1 MSAKQNQKEN
11 KKEIYEGKGP
21 DGKLLKNRALN
32 RAKFVKNDEYY
43 TLMKDVIQHVEVF
56 KKEWYKDKIIYCP
69 FSSDESNFVK
79 YFKEHGKEL
88 GIKELMYT
96 SDDYKN
102 HEDLWM
108 KADLV
113 IDNPPFSIFISEI
126 LPWMIKL
133 WNKQLCKNNFTSA
146 QLTSG
151 WLTAAQLTAARL
163 TGATLT
169 SVQMS
174 SSWLTATRLTSAQL
188 TSVQLTTTI
197 LQAPQIIGGSHKIK
211 SAVNLS
217 ETQETTSQL
226 TNNLY
231 KNIDLRDI
239 PVRCS
244 GISCKKF
251 LNPEGEFVNVPCTSL
266 CFACPDEMFAPR
278 SIKSLPD
285 WTYQQLLD
293 NKKIG
298 FSTMSKICSHTS
310 RDIISEYPPKELYKD
325 FLGKTLPRFKN
336 INYFPKDYHGY
347 ALCPITSTESYNEKK
362 EDTGLF
368 TVYGWKRCA
377 IVECY
382 NEEGKR
388 EFYRVL
394 IYHE

>member
-1 MSAKQNQKEN
+1 MKEQKLKENQKEN
-11 KKEIYEGKGP
+11 KIYEGKGP

-133 WNKQLCKNNFTSA
+133 WNKQLGKNNLTSA
-146 QLTSG
+146 QITSYWLTS
-151 WLTAAQLTAARL
+151 AN
-163 TGATLT
+163 LT
-169 SVQMS
+169 SVQQTS
-174 SSWLTATRLTSAQL
+174 ARLTTEQL
-188 TSVQLTTTI
+188 TNNLYKTI
-197 LQAPQIIGGSHKIK
+197 DLEGSHKIK
-211 SAVNLS
+211 PAVNLT
-217 ETQETTSQL
+217 ETWITTSQL

-231 KNIDLRDI
+231 KSIDLRDI

-251 LNPEGEFVNVPCTSL
+251 LNPEGEFVYSPCTSL

-278 SIKSLPD
+278 SIKPLPD

-298 FSTMSKICSHTS
+298 FSTMSKICSHTN
-310 RDIISEYPPKELYKD
+310 RDIISDYPPKELYKD
-325 FLGKTLPRFKN
+325 FLGKTLPCFKN
-336 INYFPKDYHGY
+336 INYFPKDFHGY
-347 ALCPITSTESYNEKK
+347 ALCPITSTECYNEKK

-388 EFYRVL
+388 EFFRVL

>member
-1 MSAKQNQKEN
+1 MMKEQKLKENQKEN
-11 KKEIYEGKGP
+11 KQEIYEGKGP

-32 RAKFVKNDEYY
+32 RAKFIKNDEYY

-133 WNKQLCKNNFTSA
+133 WNKQLCKNNLTST

-151 WLTAAQLTAARL
+151 WLT
-163 TGATLT
+163 
-169 SVQMS
+169 S
-174 SSWLTATRLTSAQL
+174 TRL
-188 TSVQLTTTI
+188 TSVQLT
-197 LQAPQIIGGSHKIK
+197 S
-211 SAVNLS
+211 
-217 ETQETTSQL
+217 TQLTAAKLTSGHL

-231 KNIDLRDI
+231 KTIDLRDI

-244 GISCKKF
+244 GILCKDF
-251 LNPEGEFVNVPCTSL
+251 LTPEGEIVNVPCTSL
-266 CFACPDEMFAPR
+266 CFACSDEMFAPR
-278 SIKSLPD
+278 SIKPLPD

-293 NKKIG
+293 NKKIS
-298 FSTMSKICSHTS
+298 FSTMFKICSHTS
-310 RDIISEYPPKELYKD
+310 RDIISDYPPKELYKD
-325 FLGKTLPRFKN
+325 FIGKTLPRFKN
-336 INYFPKDYHGY
+336 INYFPKDFHGY
-347 ALCPITSTESYNEKK
+347 ALCPITSTENYNEKK

>member
-1 MSAKQNQKEN
+1 MSTKQNQEEN
-11 KKEIYEGKGP
+11 KKENKIYEGKGP

-133 WNKQLCKNNFTSA
+133 WNKQLGKNNLTSAQITSYWLKSANLTSA
-146 QLTSG
+146 QLT
-151 WLTAAQLTAARL
+151 A
-163 TGATLT
+163 
-169 SVQMS
+169 
-174 SSWLTATRLTSAQL
+174 AQL
-188 TSVQLTTTI
+188 TSVQL
-197 LQAPQIIGGSHKIK
+197 
-211 SAVNLS
+211 
-217 ETQETTSQL
+217 TTSQL

-231 KNIDLRDI
+231 KTIDLRDI

-244 GISCKKF
+244 GILCKDF
-251 LNPEGEFVNVPCTSL
+251 LNPDGEIISVPCTSL

-278 SIKSLPD
+278 KIKPLPD

-310 RDIISEYPPKELYKD
+310 RDIISDYPPKELYKD
-325 FLGKTLPRFKN
+325 FLGKTLPCFKN
-336 INYFPKDYHGY
+336 INYFPKDFHGY
-347 ALCPITSTESYNEKK
+347 ALCPITSTECYNEKK

-377 IVECY
+377 IVESY

>member
-1 MSAKQNQKEN
+1 MMKEQKLKENQKEN

-133 WNKQLCKNNFTSA
+133 WNKQLCMNS
-146 QLTSG
+146 LTSVQ
-151 WLTAAQLTAARL
+151 LTAAQLTAA
-163 TGATLT
+163 
-169 SVQMS
+169 
-174 SSWLTATRLTSAQL
+174 
-188 TSVQLTTTI
+188 QLTT
-197 LQAPQIIGGSHKIK
+197 A
-211 SAVNLS
+211 NL
-217 ETQETTSQL
+217 TASQL

-231 KNIDLRDI
+231 KTIDLRDI

-244 GISCKKF
+244 GISCNYF
-251 LNPEGEFVNVPCTSL
+251 LNPEGEKVHVSCTSL
-266 CFACPDEMFAPR
+266 CFACPDEIFAPM
-278 SIKSLPD
+278 SIKPLPD

-293 NKKIG
+293 DKKIS
-298 FSTMSKICSHTS
+298 FSTMFKICSQTS
-310 RDIISEYPPKELYKD
+310 RDIISDYPPQELYKD
-325 FLGKTLPRFKN
+325 LLGKTLPRFKN
-336 INYFPKDYHGY
+336 VKYFPKDFHGY
-347 ALCPITSTESYNEKK
+347 ALCPITSTETYNEKK

-388 EFYRVL
+388 EFFRVL

>member
-1 MSAKQNQKEN
+1 MMKEQKLKENQKEN
-11 KKEIYEGKGP
+11 KIYEGKGP

-133 WNKQLCKNNFTSA
+133 WNKQLCKNN
-146 QLTSG
+146 
-151 WLTAAQLTAARL
+151 
-163 TGATLT
+163 
-169 SVQMS
+169 
-174 SSWLTATRLTSAQL
+174 LTSAQL
-188 TSVQLTTTI
+188 TSVWLTSALLTSAR
-197 LQAPQIIGGSHKIK
+197 LNCDQNKIK
-211 SAVNLS
+211 PAVNLT
-217 ETQETTSQL
+217 ETWITTSQL
-226 TNNLY
+226 TNNFY
-231 KNIDLRDI
+231 KTIDLRDI

-251 LNPEGEFVNVPCTSL
+251 LNPEGEIVDVPCTSL
-266 CFACPDEMFAPR
+266 CFACSDEMFAPR
-278 SIKSLPD
+278 SIKPLPD

-310 RDIISEYPPKELYKD
+310 RDIISDYPPKELQKD
-325 FLGKTLPRFKN
+325 FLGKTLPCFKN
-336 INYFPKDYHGY
+336 INYFPKDFHGY
-347 ALCPITSTESYNEKK
+347 ALCPITSTETYNEKK

-377 IVECY
+377 IVESY

>member
-1 MSAKQNQKEN
+1 MSTQQKLKENQKEN
-11 KKEIYEGKGP
+11 KIYEGKGP

-133 WNKQLCKNNFTSA
+133 WNKQLGKNNLTSA
-146 QLTSG
+146 QITSG
-151 WLTAAQLTAARL
+151 Q
-163 TGATLT
+163 
-169 SVQMS
+169 
-174 SSWLTATRLTSAQL
+174 LTSAQL
-188 TSVQLTTTI
+188 TTSQL
-197 LQAPQIIGGSHKIK
+197 QVPQITRGSHKIK
-211 SAVNLS
+211 PAVNLT
-217 ETQETTSQL
+217 ETWITTSQL

-244 GISCKKF
+244 GISLKKF
-251 LNPEGEFVNVPCTSL
+251 LNPEGKFVYSPCTSL

-278 SIKSLPD
+278 SIKPLPD

-293 NKKIG
+293 NKKIS
-298 FSTMSKICSHTS
+298 FSTIFKISSHIS
-310 RDIISEYPPKELYKD
+310 IDIISDYPPQELYKD

-336 INYFPKDYHGY
+336 INYFPKDFHGY
-347 ALCPITSTESYNEKK
+347 ALCPITSTETYNEKK

-382 NEEGKR
+382 NEGGKR
-388 EFYRVL
+388 EFFRVL

>member
-1 MSAKQNQKEN
+1 MMKEQKLKENQKEN

-133 WNKQLCKNNFTSA
+133 WNKQLCKNN
-146 QLTSG
+146 
-151 WLTAAQLTAARL
+151 
-163 TGATLT
+163 
-169 SVQMS
+169 
-174 SSWLTATRLTSAQL
+174 LTSAQL
-188 TSVQLTTTI
+188 TSFWLTSTRLTCAQLTSARINYDWNKINPKVQLTTTI

-211 SAVNLS
+211 PAVNLT
-217 ETQETTSQL
+217 ETWITTSQL
-226 TNNLY
+226 TNNFY

-251 LNPEGEFVNVPCTSL
+251 LNPEGEIVDVPCTSL

-278 SIKSLPD
+278 KIKPLPD

-293 NKKIG
+293 NKKIS
-298 FSTMSKICSHTS
+298 FSTIFNISSHINI
-310 RDIISEYPPKELYKD
+310 DIISDYPPKELYKD
-325 FLGKTLPRFKN
+325 FIGKTLPRFKN
-336 INYFPKDYHGY
+336 INYFPKDFHGY
-347 ALCPITSTESYNEKK
+347 ALCPITSTENYNEKK

-388 EFYRVL
+388 EFFRVL

>member
-1 MSAKQNQKEN
+1 MMKEQKLKENQKEN

-133 WNKQLCKNNFTSA
+133 WNKQLRYSK
-146 QLTSG
+146 
-151 WLTAAQLTAARL
+151 LTAAQLTAARL

-169 SVQMS
+169 SVQLS
-174 SSWLTATRLTSAQL
+174 SAWLTATRLTAA
-188 TSVQLTTTI
+188 QLTTTQ

-244 GISCKKF
+244 GILCKKF

-278 SIKSLPD
+278 SIKPLPD

-293 NKKIG
+293 NKKIS
-298 FSTMSKICSHTS
+298 FSTMFKICSHTS
-310 RDIISEYPPKELYKD
+310 RDIISDYPPKELYKD
-325 FLGKTLPRFKN
+325 LLGKKLPRFKN

-347 ALCPITSTESYNEKK
+347 ALCPITSTETYNEKK

>member
-1 MSAKQNQKEN
+1 MMKEQKLKQNQKEN
-11 KKEIYEGKGP
+11 KIYEGKGP

-133 WNKQLCKNNFTSA
+133 WNKQLCKNNLTSTQLTSAWLTSTLLTSA

-151 WLTAAQLTAARL
+151 
-163 TGATLT
+163 
-169 SVQMS
+169 
-174 SSWLTATRLTSAQL
+174 RLTSARINYDWNKINPK
-188 TSVQLTTTI
+188 VELTTTI

-211 SAVNLS
+211 PAVNLT
-217 ETQETTSQL
+217 ETWITTSQL
-226 TNNLY
+226 TNNFC
-231 KNIDLRDI
+231 KTIDLRDI
-239 PVRCS
+239 SVRCS
-244 GISCKKF
+244 GISCKDF
-251 LNPEGEFVNVPCTSL
+251 LNPEGEIVNVPCTSL
-266 CFACPDEMFAPR
+266 CFACPDEMFTPR
-278 SIKSLPD
+278 KIKPLPD

-310 RDIISEYPPKELYKD
+310 RDIISDYPPKELYKD
-325 FLGKTLPRFKN
+325 FIGKTLPRFKN
-336 INYFPKDYHGY
+336 INYFPKDFHGY
-347 ALCPITSTESYNEKK
+347 ALCPITSTETYNEKK

-388 EFYRVL
+388 EFFRVL

>member
-1 MSAKQNQKEN
+1 MSTQQNLKGNQKEN
-11 KKEIYEGKGP
+11 KIYEGKGP

-79 YFKEHGKEL
+79 YFKERGKEL

-146 QLTSG
+146 QLTSA
-151 WLTAAQLTAARL
+151 WLT
-163 TGATLT
+163 
-169 SVQMS
+169 S
-174 SSWLTATRLTSAQL
+174 TRLTSAQL
-188 TSVQLTTTI
+188 TSTRINYDWNKINSKVQLTATQ

-211 SAVNLS
+211 SAINLS
-217 ETQETTSQL
+217 QKQVTTSQL
-226 TNNLY
+226 TNNFY
-231 KNIDLRDI
+231 KTIDLRDI

-244 GISCKKF
+244 GILCKKF
-251 LNPEGEFVNVPCTSL
+251 LNPEGEIVNVPCTSL

-278 SIKSLPD
+278 SIKPLPD

-298 FSTMSKICSHTS
+298 FSTMFKICSHTS
-310 RDIISEYPPKELYKD
+310 RDIISDYPPKELYKD
-325 FLGKTLPRFKN
+325 LLSKTLPRFKN
-336 INYFPKDYHGY
+336 INYFPKDFHGY
-347 ALCPITSTESYNEKK
+347 ALCPITSTETYNEKK

>member
-1 MSAKQNQKEN
+1 MMEEQKLKENQKEN
-11 KKEIYEGKGP
+11 KIYEGKGP

-133 WNKQLCKNNFTSA
+133 WNKQLRKNN
-146 QLTSG
+146 
-151 WLTAAQLTAARL
+151 
-163 TGATLT
+163 LT
-169 SVQMS
+169 SVQ
-174 SSWLTATRLTSAQL
+174 LTSACLTSAQL
-188 TSVQLTTTI
+188 TSALLTATQ
-197 LQAPQIIGGSHKIK
+197 LQAPQIIGCSHKIK
-211 SAVNLS
+211 PAVNL
-217 ETQETTSQL
+217 TETTSQL
-226 TNNLY
+226 TNNFY

-251 LNPEGEFVNVPCTSL
+251 LNPEGEIVGVPCTSL

-278 SIKSLPD
+278 KIKPLPD

-310 RDIISEYPPKELYKD
+310 RDIISDYPKKELYKD
-325 FLGKTLPRFKN
+325 FIGKKLPSFKN
-336 INYFPKDYHGY
+336 INYFTKDFKGY
-347 ALCPITSTESYNEKK
+347 DLCHIS
-362 EDTGLF
+362 
-368 TVYGWKRCA
+368 
-377 IVECY
+377 
-382 NEEGKR
+382 
-388 EFYRVL
+388 
-394 IYHE
+394 

>member
-1 MSAKQNQKEN
+1 MSTKQNQEEN
-11 KKEIYEGKGP
+11 KKENKIYEGKGP

-133 WNKQLCKNNFTSA
+133 WNKQLGKNN
-146 QLTSG
+146 
-151 WLTAAQLTAARL
+151 
-163 TGATLT
+163 LT

-174 SSWLTATRLTSAQL
+174 SAQ
-188 TSVQLTTTI
+188 I
-197 LQAPQIIGGSHKIK
+197 
-211 SAVNLS
+211 
-217 ETQETTSQL
+217 TTSQL

-231 KNIDLRDI
+231 KTIDLRDI

-244 GISCKKF
+244 GILCKDF
-251 LNPEGEFVNVPCTSL
+251 LNPDGEIVNVPCTSL

-278 SIKSLPD
+278 KIKPLPD

-293 NKKIG
+293 NKKIS

-310 RDIISEYPPKELYKD
+310 RDIISDYPPKELYKD
-325 FLGKTLPRFKN
+325 FLGKTLPCFKN
-336 INYFPKDYHGY
+336 INYFPKDFHGY
-347 ALCPITSTESYNEKK
+347 ALCPITSTECYNEKK

-377 IVECY
+377 IVESY

>member
-1 MSAKQNQKEN
+1 MMKEQKLKENQKEN
-11 KKEIYEGKGP
+11 KIYEGKGP

-133 WNKQLCKNNFTSA
+133 WNKQLCKNNLTSVQLTSALLTSA
-146 QLTSG
+146 QLS
-151 WLTAAQLTAARL
+151 
-163 TGATLT
+163 
-169 SVQMS
+169 SVC
-174 SSWLTATRLTSAQL
+174 LTATRLTSAQL
-188 TSVQLTTTI
+188 TTTQ
-197 LQAPQIIGGSHKIK
+197 LQAPQIIEGSHKIK
-211 SAVNLS
+211 TAVNLS
-217 ETQETTSQL
+217 ETSETTSQL
-226 TNNLY
+226 TNNFY
-231 KNIDLRDI
+231 KTIDLRDI

-251 LNPEGEFVNVPCTSL
+251 LNPEGKIVDVPCTSL

-278 SIKSLPD
+278 SIKPLPD

-310 RDIISEYPPKELYKD
+310 RDIISDYPPKELYKD
-325 FLGKTLPRFKN
+325 FLGKTLPCFKN
-336 INYFPKDYHGY
+336 INYFPKDFHGY
-347 ALCPITSTESYNEKK
+347 ALCPITSTETYNEKK

-377 IVECY
+377 VVECY
-382 NEEGKR
+382 NEEGKQ

>member
-1 MSAKQNQKEN
+1 MMKEQTLKENQKEN
-11 KKEIYEGKGP
+11 KIYEEKGP

-133 WNKQLCKNNFTSA
+133 WNKQLSMNI
-146 QLTSG
+146 
-151 WLTAAQLTAARL
+151 
-163 TGATLT
+163 
-169 SVQMS
+169 
-174 SSWLTATRLTSAQL
+174 LTSAQL
-188 TSVQLTTTI
+188 TAAWLNSALLTSSQLT
-197 LQAPQIIGGSHKIK
+197 S
-211 SAVNLS
+211 VNLT
-217 ETQETTSQL
+217 ETQITTSQL

-251 LNPEGEFVNVPCTSL
+251 LNPKGEFVYVPCTSL

-278 SIKSLPD
+278 KIKPLPD
-285 WTYQQLLD
+285 LTYQQLLD
-293 NKKIG
+293 NKKIS
-298 FSTMSKICSHTS
+298 FSTIFNISSHIS
-310 RDIISEYPPKELYKD
+310 IDIISDYPPKELYKD
-325 FLGKTLPRFKN
+325 LIGKKLPRFKN

-347 ALCPITSTESYNEKK
+347 ALCPITSTENFNEKK

-388 EFYRVL
+388 EFFRVL

>member
-1 MSAKQNQKEN
+1 MMKEQKLKQNQKEN
-11 KKEIYEGKGP
+11 KIYEGKGP

-133 WNKQLCKNNFTSA
+133 WNKQLCKNN
-146 QLTSG
+146 LTS
-151 WLTAAQLTAARL
+151 T
-163 TGATLT
+163 
-169 SVQMS
+169 
-174 SSWLTATRLTSAQL
+174 QL
-188 TSVQLTTTI
+188 TSVWLTSALLTSAR
-197 LQAPQIIGGSHKIK
+197 LNCDQNKIK
-211 SAVNLS
+211 PAVNLT
-217 ETQETTSQL
+217 ETWITTSQL

-244 GISCKKF
+244 GIQCDKF
-251 LNPEGEFVNVPCTSL
+251 FNPDGKIVGAPCTSL

-278 SIKSLPD
+278 KIRPLPD

-293 NKKIG
+293 NKKIS
-298 FSTMSKICSHTS
+298 FSTMFKICSHTS
-310 RDIISEYPPKELYKD
+310 RDIISDYPPKELYKD
-325 FLGKTLPRFKN
+325 FIGKTLPRFKN
-336 INYFPKDYHGY
+336 INYFPKDFHGY
-347 ALCPITSTESYNEKK
+347 ALCPMTSTETYNEKK

-382 NEEGKR
+382 NEEGKQ

>member
-1 MSAKQNQKEN
+1 MMKEQKLKENQKEN
-11 KKEIYEGKGP
+11 KIYEGKGP

-43 TLMKDVIQHVEVF
+43 TLMKDVIQHIDVF

-133 WNKQLCKNNFTSA
+133 WNKQLCKNNLTSA
-146 QLTSG
+146 QLTSA
-151 WLTAAQLTAARL
+151 WLT
-163 TGATLT
+163 
-169 SVQMS
+169 S
-174 SSWLTATRLTSAQL
+174 TRLTSAQL
-188 TSVQLTTTI
+188 TTAQLTSAR
-197 LQAPQIIGGSHKIK
+197 LNYDWNKIK
-211 SAVNLS
+211 SAVNL
-217 ETQETTSQL
+217 TETTSQL
-226 TNNLY
+226 TNNFY

-239 PVRCS
+239 SVRCS
-244 GISCKKF
+244 GISCKDF
-251 LNPEGEFVNVPCTSL
+251 LNPKGEIVNVPCTSL

-278 SIKSLPD
+278 KIKPLPD

-298 FSTMSKICSHTS
+298 FSTMFKICSHTS
-310 RDIISEYPPKELYKD
+310 RDIISDYPPKELYKD
-325 FLGKTLPRFKN
+325 FIGKTLPRFKN
-336 INYFPKDYHGY
+336 INYFPKDFHGY
-347 ALCPITSTESYNEKK
+347 ALCPITSTECYNEKK

-377 IVECY
+377 IVESY

>member
-1 MSAKQNQKEN
+1 MSTQQNQKEN
-11 KKEIYEGKGP
+11 KKKIYEGKGP

-32 RAKFVKNDEYY
+32 RAKFAKNDEYY

-133 WNKQLCKNNFTSA
+133 WNKQLRMNSLTSA
-146 QLTSG
+146 QL
-151 WLTAAQLTAARL
+151 
-163 TGATLT
+163 
-169 SVQMS
+169 S
-174 SSWLTATRLTSAQL
+174 SSKLTSAQL
-188 TSVQLTTTI
+188 TSAQLTSTQLTAARINYDWNKINPKVQLTTTV
-197 LQAPQIIGGSHKIK
+197 LQTPQITGGSHKIK
-211 SAVNLS
+211 PAVNLS
-217 ETQETTSQL
+217 ETWVTTSQL
-226 TNNLY
+226 TNNFY
-231 KNIDLRDI
+231 KTIDLRGI

-251 LNPEGEFVNVPCTSL
+251 LNPDGEIVEVPCTSL

-278 SIKSLPD
+278 KIKPLPD

-293 NKKIG
+293 NKKIS
-298 FSTMSKICSHTS
+298 FSTMFKICSYTS
-310 RDIISEYPPKELYKD
+310 RDIISDYPPQELYKD

-336 INYFPKDYHGY
+336 INYFPKDFHGY

-388 EFYRVL
+388 EFCRVL

>member
-1 MSAKQNQKEN
+1 MMKEQKLKQNQKEN

-133 WNKQLCKNNFTSA
+133 WNKQLCKNN
-146 QLTSG
+146 
-151 WLTAAQLTAARL
+151 
-163 TGATLT
+163 
-169 SVQMS
+169 
-174 SSWLTATRLTSAQL
+174 LTSAQL
-188 TSVQLTTTI
+188 NCDQN
-197 LQAPQIIGGSHKIK
+197 KIK
-211 SAVNLS
+211 PAVNLT
-217 ETQETTSQL
+217 ETWITTSQL

-251 LNPEGEFVNVPCTSL
+251 LNPKGEFVYSPCTSL

-278 SIKSLPD
+278 SIKPLPD

-298 FSTMSKICSHTS
+298 FSTMFKICSHTS
-310 RDIISEYPPKELYKD
+310 RDIISDYPPKELYKD
-325 FLGKTLPRFKN
+325 FIGKTLPRFKN
-336 INYFPKDYHGY
+336 INYFPKDFHGY
-347 ALCPITSTESYNEKK
+347 ALCPITSTETYNEKK

-382 NEEGKR
+382 NEEGKQ

>member
-1 MSAKQNQKEN
+1 MSTKQNQKEN
-11 KKEIYEGKGP
+11 QKENKIYEGKGP

-146 QLTSG
+146 QLSTHLLTS
-151 WLTAAQLTAARL
+151 TYISCARL
-163 TGATLT
+163 T
-169 SVQMS
+169 S
-174 SSWLTATRLTSAQL
+174 
-188 TSVQLTTTI
+188 
-197 LQAPQIIGGSHKIK
+197 
-211 SAVNLS
+211 VNLT
-217 ETQETTSQL
+217 ETSKTTSQL
-226 TNNLY
+226 TNNFY
-231 KNIDLRDI
+231 KTIDLRDI

-244 GISCKKF
+244 GILCKDF

-278 SIKSLPD
+278 SIKPLPD

-298 FSTMSKICSHTS
+298 FSTIFKICSYTS
-310 RDIISEYPPKELYKD
+310 RDIISDYPPKELYKD
-325 FLGKTLPRFKN
+325 FIGKTLPRFKN
-336 INYFPKDYHGY
+336 INYFPKDFHGY
-347 ALCPITSTESYNEKK
+347 ALCPITSTENYNEKK

-368 TVYGWKRCA
+368 TVYGWKRCS

-382 NEEGKR
+382 NEKGKR
-388 EFYRVL
+388 EFFRVL

>member
-1 MSAKQNQKEN
+1 MMKEQKLKENQKEN
-11 KKEIYEGKGP
+11 KIYEGKGP

-133 WNKQLCKNNFTSA
+133 WNKQLCKNNLTSA
-146 QLTSG
+146 QLTSTQ
-151 WLTAAQLTAARL
+151 LTAAQLSTA
-163 TGATLT
+163 
-169 SVQMS
+169 Q
-174 SSWLTATRLTSAQL
+174 LTATRLTSVKL
-188 TSVQLTTTI
+188 TATK
-197 LQAPQIIGGSHKIK
+197 LQAPQIIGDSHK
-211 SAVNLS
+211 
-217 ETQETTSQL
+217 T
-226 TNNLY
+226 
-231 KNIDLRDI
+231 IDLRDI

-244 GISCKKF
+244 GISCDDF
-251 LNPEGEFVNVPCTSL
+251 LNPEGKIVKAACTSL

-278 SIKSLPD
+278 YIKPLPD

-293 NKKIG
+293 NKKIS
-298 FSTMSKICSHTS
+298 FSTISKISSHTS
-310 RDIISEYPPKELYKD
+310 RDIISYYSTTELYKD
-325 FLGKTLPRFKN
+325 FLGKTLPRFKS
-336 INYFPKDYHGY
+336 INYFPKDFHGY
-347 ALCPITSTESYNEKK
+347 ALCPITSTETHNEKK

-368 TVYGWKRCA
+368 TVYSWKRCA
-377 IVECY
+377 MVECY
-382 NEEGKR
+382 N
-388 EFYRVL
+388 
-394 IYHE
+394 

>member
-1 MSAKQNQKEN
+1 MMKEQKLKENQKEN
-11 KKEIYEGKGP
+11 KIYEGKGP

-113 IDNPPFSIFISEI
+113 IDNPPFSIFTSEI

-133 WNKQLCKNNFTSA
+133 WNKQLSMNSLTSA
-146 QLTSG
+146 QLTAA
-151 WLTAAQLTAARL
+151 WLN
-163 TGATLT
+163 
-169 SVQMS
+169 S
-174 SSWLTATRLTSAQL
+174 TRLTSAQL
-188 TSVQLTTTI
+188 TATQLTSTRINYDWNKINPKVELTTTI

-211 SAVNLS
+211 PSVNLS
-217 ETQETTSQL
+217 ETTSQL
-226 TNNLY
+226 TNNFY
-231 KNIDLRDI
+231 KTIDLRDI

-244 GISCKKF
+244 GILCKEF
-251 LNPEGEFVNVPCTSL
+251 LNPEGEFVKVPCTSL

-278 SIKSLPD
+278 KIKSLSD

-293 NKKIG
+293 NKKIS
-298 FSTMSKICSHTS
+298 FSTIFKISSHIS
-310 RDIISEYPPKELYKD
+310 IDIISDYPPKELYKD
-325 FLGKTLPRFKN
+325 FIGKTLPRFKN
-336 INYFPKDYHGY
+336 INYFPKDFHGY
-347 ALCPITSTESYNEKK
+347 ALCPITSTENYNEKK

>member
-1 MSAKQNQKEN
+1 MSTKQNQKEN

-32 RAKFVKNDEYY
+32 RAKFAKNDEYY

-146 QLTSG
+146 QLTSSFLTSAQFTSA
-151 WLTAAQLTAARL
+151 WLTA
-163 TGATLT
+163 
-169 SVQMS
+169 S
-174 SSWLTATRLTSAQL
+174 RLTSAQL
-188 TSVQLTTTI
+188 TTTQ

-211 SAVNLS
+211 PTVNLT
-217 ETQETTSQL
+217 ETWVTNSQL
-226 TNNLY
+226 TNNSC
-231 KNIDLRDI
+231 KTIDLRDI

-244 GISCKKF
+244 GILCKEF
-251 LNPEGEFVNVPCTSL
+251 LNPEGKIVNVPCTSL

-278 SIKSLPD
+278 KIKPLPD

-298 FSTMSKICSHTS
+298 FSTMFKICSHTS
-310 RDIISEYPPKELYKD
+310 RDIISDYPPQELYKD

-336 INYFPKDYHGY
+336 INYFPKDFHGY
-347 ALCPITSTESYNEKK
+347 ALCPITSTETYNEKK

>member
-1 MSAKQNQKEN
+1 MMKEQKLKQNQKEN

-133 WNKQLCKNNFTSA
+133 WNKQLCKNN
-146 QLTSG
+146 
-151 WLTAAQLTAARL
+151 
-163 TGATLT
+163 
-169 SVQMS
+169 
-174 SSWLTATRLTSAQL
+174 LTSAQL
-188 TSVQLTTTI
+188 TSTQLT
-197 LQAPQIIGGSHKIK
+197 A
-211 SAVNLS
+211 A
-217 ETQETTSQL
+217 QL

-231 KNIDLRDI
+231 KTIDLRDI

-244 GISCKKF
+244 GIYCTDF
-251 LNPEGEFVNVPCTSL
+251 LNPEGEIVEVACTSL

-278 SIKSLPD
+278 NIKPLPD

-293 NKKIG
+293 NKKIS

-310 RDIISEYPPKELYKD
+310 RDIISDYPPKELYKD
-325 FLGKTLPRFKN
+325 FLGKTLPCFKN
-336 INYFPKDYHGY
+336 INYFPKDFHGY
-347 ALCPITSTESYNEKK
+347 ALCPITSTECYNEKK

-377 IVECY
+377 IVESY

>member
-1 MSAKQNQKEN
+1 MSTQQNQKEN
-11 KKEIYEGKGP
+11 KIYEGKGP

-133 WNKQLCKNNFTSA
+133 WNKQLGKNNLTSA
-146 QLTSG
+146 QPTS
-151 WLTAAQLTAARL
+151 A
-163 TGATLT
+163 
-169 SVQMS
+169 
-174 SSWLTATRLTSAQL
+174 WLTATRLTSAQL
-188 TSVQLTTTI
+188 TTTN
-197 LQAPQIIGGSHKIK
+197 LQAPQITGGSHK
-211 SAVNLS
+211 
-217 ETQETTSQL
+217 T
-226 TNNLY
+226 
-231 KNIDLRDI
+231 IDLRDI
-239 PVRCS
+239 SVRCS
-244 GISCKKF
+244 GISCKEF
-251 LNPEGEFVNVPCTSL
+251 LNPDGEIISVPCTSL

-278 SIKSLPD
+278 SIKPLPD

-293 NKKIG
+293 NKKIS

-310 RDIISEYPPKELYKD
+310 RDIISDYPPKELYKD
-325 FLGKTLPRFKN
+325 FIGKKLPRFKN
-336 INYFPKDYHGY
+336 INYFPKDFHGY
-347 ALCPITSTESYNEKK
+347 ALCPITSTECYNEKK

-377 IVECY
+377 IVESY

>member
-1 MSAKQNQKEN
+1 MMKEQKLKENQKEN
-11 KKEIYEGKGP
+11 KQEIYEGKGP

-32 RAKFVKNDEYY
+32 RAKFAKNDEYY

-133 WNKQLCKNNFTSA
+133 WNKQLDKNN
-146 QLTSG
+146 
-151 WLTAAQLTAARL
+151 
-163 TGATLT
+163 
-169 SVQMS
+169 
-174 SSWLTATRLTSAQL
+174 LTSAQL
-188 TSVQLTTTI
+188 TSAGLTSAQLTSAWLTSTRLTSVQLT
-197 LQAPQIIGGSHKIK
+197 S
-211 SAVNLS
+211 
-217 ETQETTSQL
+217 TQLTAAKLTSGHL

-231 KNIDLRDI
+231 KTIDLRDI

-244 GISCKKF
+244 GILCKDF
-251 LNPEGEFVNVPCTSL
+251 LTPEGEIVNVPCTSL

-278 SIKSLPD
+278 KIRPLPD

-298 FSTMSKICSHTS
+298 FSTMFKICSHTS
-310 RDIISEYPPKELYKD
+310 RDIISDYPPKELYKD
-325 FLGKTLPRFKN
+325 FIGKTLPRFKN
-336 INYFPKDYHGY
+336 INYFPKDFHGY
-347 ALCPITSTESYNEKK
+347 ALCPITSTENYNEKK

-382 NEEGKR
+382 NEGGKQ

>member
-1 MSAKQNQKEN
+1 MMKEQKLKENQKEN
-11 KKEIYEGKGP
+11 KIYEGKGP

-88 GIKELMYT
+88 GIKGLMYT
-96 SDDYKN
+96 SDDYKT

-133 WNKQLCKNNFTSA
+133 WNKQLCKNN
-146 QLTSG
+146 
-151 WLTAAQLTAARL
+151 
-163 TGATLT
+163 
-169 SVQMS
+169 
-174 SSWLTATRLTSAQL
+174 LTSAQL
-188 TSVQLTTTI
+188 TSAQLTTSQ

-211 SAVNLS
+211 PAVNLS
-217 ETQETTSQL
+217 ETWITTSQL

-244 GISCKKF
+244 GISFKKF
-251 LNPEGEFVNVPCTSL
+251 LNPEGEFVYSPCTSL
-266 CFACPDEMFAPR
+266 CFACSDEMFAPR
-278 SIKSLPD
+278 SIKPLPD

-293 NKKIG
+293 NKKIS
-298 FSTMSKICSHTS
+298 FSTIFKISSHIS
-310 RDIISEYPPKELYKD
+310 IDIISDYPPQELYKD
-325 FLGKTLPRFKN
+325 FIGKKLPRFKN
-336 INYFPKDYHGY
+336 INYFPKDFHGY
-347 ALCPITSTESYNEKK
+347 ALCPITSTENYNEKK

-388 EFYRVL
+388 EFFRVL

>member
-1 MSAKQNQKEN
+1 MMKEQKLKENQKEN
-11 KKEIYEGKGP
+11 KIYEGKGP

-108 KADLV
+108 KADLI

-133 WNKQLCKNNFTSA
+133 WNKQLSMNS
-146 QLTSG
+146 
-151 WLTAAQLTAARL
+151 
-163 TGATLT
+163 
-169 SVQMS
+169 
-174 SSWLTATRLTSAQL
+174 LTSAQL
-188 TSVQLTTTI
+188 TSAWLTSTRLTSARLTSTRINYDWNKINPKVELTTTI

-211 SAVNLS
+211 PAVNL
-217 ETQETTSQL
+217 TATWITTSQL

-239 PVRCS
+239 SVRCS

-251 LNPEGEFVNVPCTSL
+251 LNPEGEFVDVPCTSL
-266 CFACPDEMFAPR
+266 CFACPDEIFAPR
-278 SIKSLPD
+278 KIKTLPD

-293 NKKIG
+293 NKKIS
-298 FSTMSKICSHTS
+298 FSTIFSISSHIS
-310 RDIISEYPPKELYKD
+310 RDIISDYPPKELYKD
-325 FLGKTLPRFKN
+325 FIGKTLPRFKN
-336 INYFPKDYHGY
+336 INYFPKDFHGY
-347 ALCPITSTESYNEKK
+347 ALCPMTSTETYNEKK

>member
-1 MSAKQNQKEN
+1 MMKEQKLKENQKEN
-11 KKEIYEGKGP
+11 KIYEGKGP

-133 WNKQLCKNNFTSA
+133 WNKQLCKNN
-146 QLTSG
+146 
-151 WLTAAQLTAARL
+151 
-163 TGATLT
+163 LT
-169 SVQMS
+169 SVQ
-174 SSWLTATRLTSAQL
+174 LTSAWLTSAQL
-188 TSVQLTTTI
+188 TSAQITAAKLTSAQITATQLR
-197 LQAPQIIGGSHKIK
+197 APQIIGCSHKIK
-211 SAVNLS
+211 PTVNL
-217 ETQETTSQL
+217 TETTSQL

-231 KNIDLRDI
+231 KTIDLRDI

-244 GISCKKF
+244 GIQCDKF
-251 LNPEGEFVNVPCTSL
+251 FNPDGKIVGAPCTSL

-278 SIKSLPD
+278 KIRPLPD

-293 NKKIG
+293 NKKIS
-298 FSTMSKICSHTS
+298 FSTMFKICTHTS
-310 RDIISEYPPKELYKD
+310 RDIISDYPPKELYKD
-325 FLGKTLPRFKN
+325 FIGKTLPRFKN
-336 INYFPKDYHGY
+336 INYFPKDFHGY
-347 ALCPITSTESYNEKK
+347 ALCPMTSTETYNEKK

-382 NEEGKR
+382 NEEGKQ

>member
-1 MSAKQNQKEN
+1 MKEQKLKEN
-11 KKEIYEGKGP
+11 KIYEGKGP

-56 KKEWYKDKIIYCP
+56 KKECYKDKIIYCP

-113 IDNPPFSIFISEI
+113 IDNPPFSIFTSEI

-133 WNKQLCKNNFTSA
+133 WNKQLCKNNLTPAQLSAHCLNATQLTCA
-146 QLTSG
+146 QLTS
-151 WLTAAQLTAARL
+151 
-163 TGATLT
+163 
-169 SVQMS
+169 
-174 SSWLTATRLTSAQL
+174 TRINYDCNKINPK
-188 TSVQLTTTI
+188 VQLTTTQ
-197 LQAPQIIGGSHKIK
+197 LQAPQIIGYSHKIK
-211 SAVNLS
+211 SPVNLS

-226 TNNLY
+226 TNNFY
-231 KNIDLRDI
+231 KTIDLRDI

-244 GISCKKF
+244 GILCNKF
-251 LNPEGEFVNVPCTSL
+251 LNPEGEIVNVPCTSL
-266 CFACPDEMFAPR
+266 CFACPDEMFASR
-278 SIKSLPD
+278 KIKPLPD

-298 FSTMSKICSHTS
+298 FSTMFKICSHTS
-310 RDIISEYPPKELYKD
+310 RDIISDYPPKELYKD
-325 FLGKTLPRFKN
+325 FIGKTLPRFKN
-336 INYFPKDYHGY
+336 INYFPKDFHGY
-347 ALCPITSTESYNEKK
+347 ALCPITSTETYNEKK

-388 EFYRVL
+388 EFFRVL

>member
-1 MSAKQNQKEN
+1 MSTQQNQEEN
-11 KKEIYEGKGP
+11 KKENKIYEGKGP

-88 GIKELMYT
+88 GIKELIYT

-133 WNKQLCKNNFTSA
+133 WNKQLGKNNLTSA
-146 QLTSG
+146 Q
-151 WLTAAQLTAARL
+151 
-163 TGATLT
+163 
-169 SVQMS
+169 MS
-174 SSWLTATRLTSAQL
+174 SAWLNATRLTSAQL
-188 TSVQLTTTI
+188 TSARINYDWNKINPEVQLTTTQ
-197 LQAPQIIGGSHKIK
+197 LQAPQITGGSHKIK
-211 SAVNLS
+211 PAVNLT
-217 ETQETTSQL
+217 ETQITTSQL
-226 TNNLY
+226 TNNFY
-231 KNIDLRDI
+231 KTIDLRDI

-244 GISCKKF
+244 GILCKDF
-251 LNPEGEFVNVPCTSL
+251 LNPEGEIVNVPCTSL

-278 SIKSLPD
+278 KIKPLPD

-310 RDIISEYPPKELYKD
+310 RDIISDYPPKELYND
-325 FLGKTLPRFKN
+325 FLGKTLPCFKN
-336 INYFPKDYHGY
+336 INYFPKDFHGY
-347 ALCPITSTESYNEKK
+347 ALCPITSTECYNEKK

-377 IVECY
+377 IVESY
-382 NEEGKR
+382 NEEGKL

>member
-1 MSAKQNQKEN
+1 MMKEQKLKENQKEN

-113 IDNPPFSIFISEI
+113 IDNPPFSIFTSEI

-133 WNKQLCKNNFTSA
+133 WNKQLCKNNLTSA
-146 QLTSG
+146 QLSAH
-151 WLTAAQLTAARL
+151 WLN
-163 TGATLT
+163 
-169 SVQMS
+169 
-174 SSWLTATRLTSAQL
+174 ATRLTSAQL
-188 TSVQLTTTI
+188 TSAKLTSAQLT
-197 LQAPQIIGGSHKIK
+197 
-211 SAVNLS
+211 SA
-217 ETQETTSQL
+217 QL
-226 TNNLY
+226 TSDQLYNNCY
-231 KNIDLRDI
+231 KTIDLRAI
-239 PVRCS
+239 HVRCS
-244 GISCKKF
+244 GIYCTDF
-251 LNPEGEFVNVPCTSL
+251 LNPEGEIVNAPCTSL

-278 SIKSLPD
+278 TIRPLPD

-293 NKKIG
+293 NKKIS
-298 FSTMSKICSHTS
+298 FSKIFKISSHIS
-310 RDIISEYPPKELYKD
+310 RDIISDYPPKELYKD
-325 FLGKTLPRFKN
+325 FIGKTLPRFKN
-336 INYFPKDYHGY
+336 INYFPKDFHGY
-347 ALCPITSTESYNEKK
+347 ALCPITSTETYNDKK

-388 EFYRVL
+388 EFFRVL

>member
-1 MSAKQNQKEN
+1 MMKEQKLKQNQKEN
-11 KKEIYEGKGP
+11 KIYEGKGP
-21 DGKLLKNRALN
+21 DGKLLKNRVLN

-133 WNKQLCKNNFTSA
+133 WNKQLSMNS
-146 QLTSG
+146 
-151 WLTAAQLTAARL
+151 
-163 TGATLT
+163 
-169 SVQMS
+169 
-174 SSWLTATRLTSAQL
+174 LTSAQL
-188 TSVQLTTTI
+188 TSAWLTSALLTSAQLTSTWLTSARLTSAGLTATQ
-197 LQAPQIIGGSHKIK
+197 LQGPQIIRGSHKIK
-211 SAVNLS
+211 PTVNL
-217 ETQETTSQL
+217 TETTRQL

-244 GISCKKF
+244 GILCKDF
-251 LNPEGEFVNVPCTSL
+251 LNPEGEIVNVPCTSL

-278 SIKSLPD
+278 KIKSLPD

-298 FSTMSKICSHTS
+298 FSTMFKICSHTS
-310 RDIISEYPPKELYKD
+310 RDIISDYPPKELYKD
-325 FLGKTLPRFKN
+325 FIGKTLPRFKN
-336 INYFPKDYHGY
+336 INYFPKDFHGY
-347 ALCPITSTESYNEKK
+347 ALCPITSTETYNEKK

>member
-1 MSAKQNQKEN
+1 MMKEQKLKENQKEN
-11 KKEIYEGKGP
+11 KIYEGKGP

-146 QLTSG
+146 QLTSA
-151 WLTAAQLTAARL
+151 WLT
-163 TGATLT
+163 
-169 SVQMS
+169 S
-174 SSWLTATRLTSAQL
+174 TRLTSAQL
-188 TSVQLTTTI
+188 TSTKLT
-197 LQAPQIIGGSHKIK
+197 S
-211 SAVNLS
+211 VNLT
-217 ETQETTSQL
+217 ETWITTSQL

-231 KNIDLRDI
+231 KTIDLRDI

-244 GISCKKF
+244 GISLKKF
-251 LNPEGEFVNVPCTSL
+251 LNPEGEFVYAPCTSL

-278 SIKSLPD
+278 TIKPLPD

-293 NKKIG
+293 NKKIS
-298 FSTMSKICSHTS
+298 FSKIFKISSHTS
-310 RDIISEYPPKELYKD
+310 RDIISDYPPKELYKD
-325 FLGKTLPRFKN
+325 FIGKTLPRFKN
-336 INYFPKDYHGY
+336 INYFPKDFRGY
-347 ALCPITSTESYNEKK
+347 ALCPITSTETYNEKK

-382 NEEGKR
+382 NEEGKQ
-388 EFYRVL
+388 EFFRVL

>member
-1 MSAKQNQKEN
+1 MKEQKLKENQKEN
-11 KKEIYEGKGP
+11 KIYEGKGP

-133 WNKQLCKNNFTSA
+133 WNKQLMYSK
-146 QLTSG
+146 
-151 WLTAAQLTAARL
+151 LTAAQLTAARL

-169 SVQMS
+169 SVQLS
-174 SSWLTATRLTSAQL
+174 SAWLTATRLTAA
-188 TSVQLTTTI
+188 QLTTTQ

-217 ETQETTSQL
+217 ETYETTSQL
-226 TNNLY
+226 TNNIY

-244 GISCKKF
+244 GILCKKF
-251 LNPEGEFVNVPCTSL
+251 LNPEGKIVEVPCTSL
-266 CFACPDEMFAPR
+266 CFACHDEMFAPR
-278 SIKSLPD
+278 SIKPLPD

-293 NKKIG
+293 NKKIS
-298 FSTMSKICSHTS
+298 FSTMFKICSHTS
-310 RDIISEYPPKELYKD
+310 RDIISDYPPKELYKD
-325 FLGKTLPRFKN
+325 LLGKKLPRFKN

-347 ALCPITSTESYNEKK
+347 ALCPITSTETYNEKK

>member
-1 MSAKQNQKEN
+1 MMKEQKLKENQKEN
-11 KKEIYEGKGP
+11 KIYEGKGP
-21 DGKLLKNRALN
+21 DGKLFKNRALN

-133 WNKQLCKNNFTSA
+133 WNKQLDKNNLTSTQLTSGWLTSAQLTSA

-151 WLTAAQLTAARL
+151 
-163 TGATLT
+163 
-169 SVQMS
+169 
-174 SSWLTATRLTSAQL
+174 
-188 TSVQLTTTI
+188 
-197 LQAPQIIGGSHKIK
+197 
-211 SAVNLS
+211 
-217 ETQETTSQL
+217 QL

-244 GISCKKF
+244 GIYCDKF
-251 LNPEGEFVNVPCTSL
+251 FNPDGKIVGTPCTSL

-278 SIKSLPD
+278 KIKPLPD

-293 NKKIG
+293 NKKIS
-298 FSTMSKICSHTS
+298 FSTIFKISSHIS
-310 RDIISEYPPKELYKD
+310 IDIISDYPPKELYKD
-325 FLGKTLPRFKN
+325 FIGKTLPRFKN
-336 INYFPKDYHGY
+336 INYFPKDFHGY
-347 ALCPITSTESYNEKK
+347 ALCPITSTETYNEKK

-388 EFYRVL
+388 EFFRVL

>member
-1 MSAKQNQKEN
+1 MSTQQNQK
-11 KKEIYEGKGP
+11 KVYEGKDPG
-21 DGKLLKNRALN
+21 GKLFKNRALN
-32 RAKFVKNDEYY
+32 KAKFIKNDEYY

-126 LPWMIKL
+126 LPWMIGL
-133 WNKQLCKNNFTSA
+133 LNKQLSMNS
-146 QLTSG
+146 
-151 WLTAAQLTAARL
+151 
-163 TGATLT
+163 LT
-169 SVQMS
+169 SVQ
-174 SSWLTATRLTSAQL
+174 LTSAQL
-188 TSVQLTTTI
+188 TSAQLT
-197 LQAPQIIGGSHKIK
+197 GGAYKIK
-211 SAVNLS
+211 HAVNLS
-217 ETQETTSQL
+217 ETWVTTAQL

-231 KNIDLRDI
+231 KTIDLRDI

-251 LNPEGEFVNVPCTSL
+251 LNPDGELVQVPCTSL

-278 SIKSLPD
+278 SIKQLPD

-293 NKKIG
+293 NKEIA
-298 FSTMSKICSHTS
+298 FSTIFKICSHTN
-310 RDIISEYPPKELYKD
+310 RDIISTYPPKELYKD
-325 FLGKTLPRFKN
+325 LLGKTLPRFKN
-336 INYFPKDYHGY
+336 INYFPKDFHGY
-347 ALCPITSTESYNEKK
+347 ALCPITSTETFNEKK

-368 TVYGWKRCA
+368 SVYGWKRCS

-388 EFYRVL
+388 DFYRVL

>member
-1 MSAKQNQKEN
+1 MKEQKLKENQKEN
-11 KKEIYEGKGP
+11 KIYEGKGP

-113 IDNPPFSIFISEI
+113 IDNPPFSIFTSEI

-133 WNKQLCKNNFTSA
+133 WNKQLGKNNLTSA
-146 QLTSG
+146 QLSAH
-151 WLTAAQLTAARL
+151 WLN
-163 TGATLT
+163 
-169 SVQMS
+169 
-174 SSWLTATRLTSAQL
+174 ATRLTSAQL
-188 TSVQLTTTI
+188 TCAQLTSTRINYDWNKINPKVQLTTTQ
-197 LQAPQIIGGSHKIK
+197 LQAPQITGGSHKIK
-211 SAVNLS
+211 TTVNLS
-217 ETQETTSQL
+217 EKRITTSQL
-226 TNNLY
+226 TNNFY
-231 KNIDLRDI
+231 KTIDLRDI

-244 GISCKKF
+244 GILCKNF
-251 LNPEGEFVNVPCTSL
+251 LNPEGEIVNVPCTSL

-278 SIKSLPD
+278 KIKPLPD

-298 FSTMSKICSHTS
+298 FSTMSKICSHTG
-310 RDIISEYPPKELYKD
+310 RDIISDYPPKELYKD
-325 FLGKTLPRFKN
+325 FIGKTLPRFKN
-336 INYFPKDYHGY
+336 INYFAKDYHGY
-347 ALCPITSTESYNEKK
+347 ALCPITSTENYNEKK

-388 EFYRVL
+388 EFFRVL